1 MSTVTIFSSPK
12 PFSDPHINVIQ
23 RNAIQSW
30 KSLGDQVEVILIG
43 DESGLRDTASD
54 LGVQYIPEVERNQQK
69 TPLVHSVF
77 DQARQASAH
86 EILMYLNADIILLPE
101 CLPIISR
108 VDQLEENYLL
118 VGRRW
123 DLNIT
128 WEIDFLSNWIA
139 EMERLL
145 VQEGKLRAPSAMD
158 YFVFPRHLFQE
169 IPPFTIGR
177 AGWDN
182 WMIYYAHQQQ
192 WRSID
197 VTSSLRVIHQN
208 HDYSHLPEGKSHYDL
223 EESYQNVALS
233 GGMATMYDLL
243 DVNFTLKGGR
253 IRRKRLNLLRFLRKM
268 ERLVI
273 PDKQIGWRW
282 SLTRF
287 LRRSRRKL
295 SKTGWVND

>member
-1 MSTVTIFSSPK
+1 
-12 PFSDPHINVIQ
+12 
-23 RNAIQSW
+23 
-30 KSLGDQVEVILIG
+30 
-43 DESGLRDTASD
+43 
-54 LGVQYIPEVERNQQK
+54 
-69 TPLVHSVF
+69 
-77 DQARQASAH
+77 
-86 EILMYLNADIILLPE
+86 
-101 CLPIISR
+101 
-108 VDQLEENYLL
+108 
-118 VGRRW
+118 
-123 DLNIT
+123 
-128 WEIDFLSNWIA
+128 
-139 EMERLL
+139 
-145 VQEGKLRAPSAMD
+145 
-158 YFVFPRHLFQE
+158 
-169 IPPFTIGR
+169 
-177 AGWDN
+177 
-182 WMIYYAHQQQ
+182 MIYYAHQQQ
-192 WRSID
+192 WRIID